1 MEKITGKK
9 GGSSNARTPK
19 ESPDSLLSIAT
30 AKILLALGEGE
41 FAGGLSDKD
50 IFLDGTP
57 IRSAD
62 GTLNFPGVKWEF
74 RPGTQAQDYIPG
86 LPAVENE
93 ITINTPLKAT
103 QPWTRAISNTQLSA
117 VRVRFGFPSFQR
129 MKDNGDVVGYR
140 VEYKIELS
148 TDGGGY
154 VTVLNGA
161 FDGKT
166 TSLYERSHRIDLP
179 PARTGWQLRV
189 SRTTPD
195 STSSRIVDTTN
206 IEAYSEIID
215 AKLRYP
221 NTALIFVSFDAKQF
235 NAIPRISVRARGR
248 QIRVPTTYDPVTR
261 TYSGTWD
268 GSFKW
273 AWSNNP
279 AWVFYDLVLSDRFGI
294 GVRLDATQ
302 VDKWELYRIA
312 QYCDQPVPD
321 GTGGS
326 GTEPRFICDVYIQ
339 SQNEAF
345 TVLRDLAS
353 IFRGMTYWGGDQL
366 FALADMPRDMTYVYT
381 GANVINGK
389 FSYASGSEKNRY
401 STAMVSWSNPDNHYA
416 DEVEA
421 VMEPDLVR
429 RYDVRQT
436 QISAIGCTR
445 RTEANRRGRWALLTN
460 AKDRMVS
467 FDTGMEGQIPLPG
480 YIIGVADHDLSGR
493 IMGGRISQVNGR
505 VLTLDR
511 APDAKAGDRLIV
523 NLPSGKSQS
532 RTIQAVSGRNV
543 TVSAAFSETPE
554 REAVWSVDAQDVAIQ
569 QYRVTSVEDNNDGT
583 WTISAVQHNPDKYA
597 AIDSGARLDERPIS
611 AIPPGVQA
619 PPEAVTLTSYSR
631 VVQNLSVETLRVSWT
646 AAPGAVAYECQW
658 RKDNGDWVNVPR
670 TSSLGFEVQGIYA
683 GRYMARVSAVNASD
697 VASVWQNSEEVTLT
711 GKVGQ
716 PPVPVNFRTMSINWG
731 IQIDWNFPDGAD
743 DTLMTEIQYATAADG
758 SDALLLSDVPYPAHS
773 YTQLGLRA
781 GQIFWYRARLV
792 DRIGNQSAWTDWVR
806 GMANDNAEDYLRD
819 IADDF
824 MTKEDGE
831 ALLSQ
836 ITLDPEAILQ
846 NALNGHDTVRQQWK
860 QYGKNRAGI
869 MQAQTLAADAN
880 KSVAALETTVN
891 AKFEGFEATA
901 SRLEQATADNTS
913 AISEIND
920 TVVAKFGEVAAAV
933 EGKMDAYVDASG
945 GSAIYTMKTGVQ
957 YKGKYYDAGMSV
969 AVTINGAQVDT
980 RFAVNANQFVVMSG
994 SGDNRYSPFAVSNGQ
1009 VFMNSTFIQD
1019 GTITNAKIGAV
1030 IQANNYAA
1038 GKTGWMINKSGAAE
1052 FNNVTVRGTI
1062 VATEGRFSMTG
1073 AGNTVVINGNGVT
1086 VNLANGGR
1094 IILGTW

>member
-9 GGSSNARTPK
+9 GGGGNSRTPR
-19 ESPDSLLSIAT
+19 ESPDSLQSIAT

-41 FAGGLSDKD
+41 FAGGLTDKD

-62 GTLNFPGVKWEF
+62 GTLNFPDVKWEF
-74 RPGTQAQDYIPG
+74 RPGTQTQDYIPG
-86 LPAVENE
+86 IPSVENE
-93 ITINTPLKAT
+93 ITVNTQLKAT

-117 VRVRFGFPSFQR
+117 VRVRLGVPSLQR

-140 VEYKIELS
+140 VDYKIELS

-179 PARTGWQLRV
+179 AARTGWQIRV
-189 SRTTPD
+189 SRTTAD

-206 IEAYSEIID
+206 VEAYSEIID

-221 NTALIFVSFDAKQF
+221 NTALLFVSFNAKQF
-235 NAIPRISVRARGR
+235 SNIPQISLRARGR
-248 QIRVPTTYDPVTR
+248 QIRVPTTYDPVAR

-294 GVRLDATQ
+294 GDRLDATQ

-326 GTEPRFICDVYIQ
+326 GTEPRFLCDVYIQ

-353 IFRGMTYWGGDQL
+353 IFRGMTYWAGNQL
-366 FALADMPRDMTYVYT
+366 AALADMPRDMTYVYT
-381 GANVINGK
+381 RANVIDGK

-401 STAMVSWSNPDNHYA
+401 STAMVSWSNPENHYT

-429 RYDVRQT
+429 RYGVRQT

-467 FDTGMEGQIPLPG
+467 FATGLEGMIPLPG
-480 YIIGVADHDLSGR
+480 HIIGVADQYLSGR
-493 IMGGRISQVNGR
+493 VMGGRISQVNGR
-505 VLTLDR
+505 ALTLDR
-511 APDAKAGDRLIV
+511 MPDAKAGDRLIV
-523 NLPSGKSQS
+523 NLPSGKSQA
-532 RTIQAVSGRNV
+532 RTLQAVSGPNV
-543 TVSAAFSETPE
+543 TVSAVFSETPE

-597 AIDSGARLDERPIS
+597 AIDSGARLDERPVS
-611 AIPPGVQA
+611 AIPPGVQS
-619 PPEAVTLTSYSR
+619 PPASVTLSSYSR
-631 VVQNLSVETLRVSWT
+631 VVQGLSVETLRVAWP

-697 VASVWQNSEEVTLT
+697 VASVWQTSVEVTLT
-711 GKVGQ
+711 GKVGE
-716 PPVPVNFRTMSINWG
+716 PPVPLNFRTTPINWG
-731 IQIDWNFPDGAD
+731 IQLDWNFPDGAD
-743 DTLMTEIQYATAADG
+743 DTLMTEIQYAAATDG

-773 YTQLGLRA
+773 FTQLGLRA

-792 DRIGNQSAWTDWVR
+792 DRIGNQSAWTGWGR
-806 GMANDNAEDYLRD
+806 GMANDNAEDYLGD
-819 IADDF
+819 ITGDFLTSADGQALQQQID
-824 MTKEDGE
+824 TNIE
-831 ALLSQ
+831 AVM
-836 ITLDPEAILQ
+836 Q
-846 NALNGHDTVRQQWK
+846 NALANNATADHQWK
-860 QYGKNRAGI
+860 QYGEVRADI
-869 MQAQTLAADAN
+869 LVVKTTIADVDKALAEMSTQVQAQIG
-880 KSVAALETTVN
+880 SVTAALED
-891 AKFEGFEATA
+891 KLTA
-901 SRLEQATADNTS
+901 
-913 AISEIND
+913 
-920 TVVAKFGEVAAAV
+920 V
-933 EGKMDAYVDASG
+933 VDASG
-945 GSAIYTMKTGVQ
+945 ATAIHTLKVGVRIN
-957 YKGKYYDAGMSV
+957 GDYYSAGMSIAVLAQAGQPVVTRV
-969 AVTINGAQVDT
+969 A
-980 RFAVNANQFVVMSG
+980 FNADQFVLTTG
-994 SGDNRYSPFAVSNGQ
+994 SGASQFSPFAVVGGQ
-1009 VFMNSTFIQD
+1009 VFMSSAFIQD
-1019 GTITNAKIGAV
+1019 GTITSAKIGAF
-1030 IQANNYAA
+1030 IQSTNYVAGRTGWRLDKNGNFELNGSGGNGRMLITNNIVQIWDANN
-1038 GKTGWMINKSGAAE
+1038 
-1052 FNNVTVRGTI
+1052 VLRVRMGL
-1062 VATEGRFSMTG
+1062 F
-1073 AGNTVVINGNGVT
+1073 
-1086 VNLANGGR
+1086 
-1094 IILGTW
+1094 